1 MTGATAIASRPATIA
16 VSRPGGY
23 TILAAVSVLLAA
35 VSLAVQAAP
44 SYDPWAWIIWG
55 REITHLALVTT
66 GGPTWKPLPVIFTT
80 LFAPFGAAAPD
91 LWLVVARAG
100 GIMAVG
106 LGVVAAVRLARSDAP
121 GRAPALIAGALAFAG
136 LLTLYQYASSVLQGE
151 SEGLLAA
158 LVLLAILRFFDGA
171 PRQALL
177 LGFAAALI
185 RPETWPFLALYG
197 AWQWRRDPGSRA
209 LTVALFALIGALWFL
224 PELWGS
230 GSLLRGVRWAQNP
243 RQGSAALSS
252 CPFCS
257 ELTGTAGPLL
267 TMPFKAG
274 VALALVEVVR
284 RRRWTTPRAVVAFA
298 ALLGLAW
305 IVEEAV
311 LTQIGFSGSDRY
323 LIAPVA
329 LLVVVGAVG
338 WAWTW
343 AFWRPRWAL
352 AALAAA
358 VVLTVVAPGRGPHLG
373 AAAQT
378 LRAQNAIRGDLPVA
392 VARAG
397 GAGQLLACGA
407 VQTNPSEAPLAA
419 WTLGVGLRR
428 TESADGNVLIQSGGQ
443 SDPALTPVPPA
454 GAGYRLLAAVGAVK
468 IFGRCHTSPPATA

>member
-1 MTGATAIASRPATIA
+1 M
-16 VSRPGGY
+16 
-23 TILAAVSVLLAA
+23 
-35 VSLAVQAAP
+35 
-44 SYDPWAWIIWG
+44 
-55 REITHLALVTT
+55 
-66 GGPTWKPLPVIFTT
+66 IFTT

-106 LGVVAAVRLARSDAP
+106 LAVVAAIRLARSEAP
-121 GRAPALIAGALAFAG
+121 GRAPALIAGALALAG
-136 LLTLYQYASSVLQGE
+136 LLTLYQYVSSVLQGE

-177 LGFAAALI
+177 LGFAAALV
-185 RPETWPFLALYG
+185 RPETWAFLALYG
-197 AWQWRRDPGSRA
+197 AWLWRRDPGSRA

-243 RQGSAALSS
+243 RQGSPALST

-274 VALALVEVVR
+274 VVLALVEVVR
-284 RRRWTTPRAVVAFA
+284 RRPWTTPRAVVMFA
-298 ALLGLAW
+298 VLLGLAW

-311 LTQIGFSGSDRY
+311 LTQIGFSGSERY

-329 LLVVVGAVG
+329 LLVVIGAVG

-343 AFWRPRWAL
+343 AFWRRGWAL
-352 AALAAA
+352 VAVAA
-358 VVLTVVAPGRGPHLG
+358 VVALTALAPGRGPHLG
-373 AAAQT
+373 AAIQT
-378 LRAQNAIRGDLPVA
+378 LRAQNAIRRDLSTA

-397 GAGQLLACGA
+397 GAGRLLACGSIA
-407 VQTNPSEAPLAA
+407 TNPSEAPLAA
-419 WTLGVGLRR
+419 WTLGVPMRR
-428 TESADGNVLIQSGGQ
+428 TESATGDVLIQSVGEA
-443 SDPALTPVPPA
+443 SPTLAPVPPA
-454 GAGYRLLAAVGAVK
+454 GSGYRVLSAAGVVK
-468 IFGRCHTSPPATA
+468 IFGSCPRAVSA